1 MRATTG
7 TRPGPRRVPAGAIA
21 RSASR
26 DPAAVIASDGPL
38 RYPWRMSSPTS
49 SPSSPV
55 SAAPQGRVFAPSL
68 FAVLGILGMAAIWT
82 LVAVIVDRQCAWM
95 AVLAAAD
102 LALLLRIGRAAP
114 GLPRAFAN
122 LAATLATIAI
132 ANWCIAAAQ
141 MGSPMGLP
149 MTESL
154 QRIGPDLVR
163 TLLLLATQPADLAWY
178 AIAVVVALWLGR

>member
-1 MRATTG
+1 MT
-7 TRPGPRRVPAGAIA
+7 
-21 RSASR
+21 
-26 DPAAVIASDGPL
+26 AAVIASDGPL
-38 RYPWRMSSPTS
+38 RYPCRMSSPLP
-49 SPSSPV
+49 SPAPG
-55 SAAPQGRVFAPSL
+55 APQGRVFAPAM
-68 FAVLGILGMAAIWT
+68 FAVLGVLGMAAVWT

-95 AVLAAAD
+95 AVLTAAD

-114 GLPRAFAN
+114 GMPRALVN
-122 LAATLATIAI
+122 LVATLVTVAI

-141 MGSPMGLP
+141 MGGPMGLP

-163 TLLLLATQPADLAWY
+163 TLLSLATQPTDLAWY

>member
-1 MRATTG
+1 MT
-7 TRPGPRRVPAGAIA
+7 
-21 RSASR
+21 
-26 DPAAVIASDGPL
+26 AAVIASDGLL
-38 RYPWRMSSPTS
+38 RYPWRMSSPLP
-49 SPSSPV
+49 SPAAPR
-55 SAAPQGRVFAPSL
+55 APQGRVFTPAM
-68 FAVLGILGMAAIWT
+68 FVVLGILGMAAVWT

-102 LALLLRIGRAAP
+102 IALLLRIGRAAP

-122 LAATLATIAI
+122 LAATVAVIAI

-141 MGSPMGLP
+141 MGGPMGLP

-163 TLLLLATQPADLAWY
+163 TLLSLATQPMDLAWY
-178 AIAVVVALWLGR
+178 AIAAIVALWLGR